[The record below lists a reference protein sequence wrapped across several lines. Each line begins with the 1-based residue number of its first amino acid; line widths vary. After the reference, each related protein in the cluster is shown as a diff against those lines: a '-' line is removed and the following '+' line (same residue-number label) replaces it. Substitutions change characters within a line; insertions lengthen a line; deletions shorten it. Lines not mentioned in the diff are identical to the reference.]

1 MPRATPNSGKPL
13 FSLAP
18 VFSVFLVFLCCGTF
32 VFCAYPSEE
41 AEQARTK
48 FEDAQKAFNQQPKN
62 LELAWKF
69 ARACFD
75 LAEFSTTKDER
86 ASLAQQGVDAC
97 QQALVTDTNSAPSH
111 YYLGLNF
118 GQLAR
123 TRSFGALKLV
133 DQMEHEFTT
142 AARLDASFDFGG
154 PDRSLGLLYRDAPTI
169 ISIGNRSKSREHLR
183 KAVELAPEYP
193 ENRLNLIESYLKW
206 GDRAGARRELTALE
220 QIWPKA
226 KEKFTGPAW
235 SSTWVGWEA
244 QLQTMKKKVEE
255 SAKLESPRH

>member
-1 MPRATPNSGKPL
+1 
-13 FSLAP
+13 
-18 VFSVFLVFLCCGTF
+18 
-32 VFCAYPSEE
+32 
-41 AEQARTK
+41 
-48 FEDAQKAFNQQPKN
+48 
-62 LELAWKF
+62 
-69 ARACFD
+69 
-75 LAEFSTTKDER
+75 
-86 ASLAQQGVDAC
+86 
-97 QQALVTDTNSAPSH
+97 PSH
-111 YYLGLNF
+111 YYLGLNL

-142 AARLDASFDFGG
+142 AERLDASFDFGG

-183 KAVELAPEYP
+183 KAVELAAEYP

-220 QIWPKA
+220 QVWPKA
-226 KEKFTGPAW
+226 KQKLTGPAW
-235 SSTWVGWEA
+235 SSSWADWEA

-255 SAKLESPRH
+255 S